1 MDQKNVLIT
10 GASSG
15 FGKLMAI
22 SLVEKGYKVWASM
35 RNLEGKNRTQ
45 AEELKGEIQNQS
57 GTLEV
62 LELDV
67 TKMQSVQKAVDHIRA
82 TDDKL
87 EVIVNNAGAGSMA
100 LLEDFTEE
108 MLKNLFEINVNG
120 VFRVTKAALPMMKN
134 KNDGLIINISSGLGR
149 VCLPTFTYY
158 NASKWALEALA
169 QSWRYEFSPLGIDC
183 VLVEPGAFPTTNF
196 MGNMTAFSV
205 DASSKASEYG
215 NLFNMHANFEAMVE
229 QQIKDG
235 TVNNP
240 QMVADAVVKLI
251 ETPKGERPFRTV
263 VDAMFEQILDPYNK
277 MLDDIQQ
284 NLLNNFGI
292 GDLIQPKM

>member
-1 MDQKNVLIT
+1 MDQRNVLIT

-15 FGKLMAI
+15 FGKLIAI

-35 RNLEGKNRTQ
+35 RDLEGKNRTK

-67 TKMQSVQKAVDHIRA
+67 TKMKSVQKAIDHIRA
-82 TDDKL
+82 TDGKL
-87 EVIVNNAGAGSMA
+87 EVIVNNAGVGSMA

-120 VFRVTKAALPMMKN
+120 VFRVTKAALSMMKN
-134 KNDGLIINISSGLGR
+134 QNDGLVINISSGLGR

-183 VLVEPGAFPTTNF
+183 VLVEPGAFPTTGF
-196 MGNMTAFSV
+196 MGNMAAFSV

-215 NLFNMHANFEAMVE
+215 NLFKLHANFEAMIE
-229 QQIKDG
+229 QQINDG

-251 ETPKGERPFRTV
+251 ETPKGKRPFRTV
-263 VDAMFEQILDPYNK
+263 VDPGFEQLLDPYNK

-284 NLLNNFGI
+284 NLLNDFGI
-292 GDLIQPKM
+292 GNLSQPKM

>member
-1 MDQKNVLIT
+1 MNNKNVLIT
-10 GASSG
+10 GTSVG
-15 FGKLMAI
+15 FGKLTAMA
-22 SLVEKGYKVWASM
+22 LVEKGYKVWASM
-35 RNLEGKNRTQ
+35 RDLEGKNSEN
-45 AEELKGEIQNQS
+45 AEALKGDTRGFPGE
-57 GTLEV
+57 LV
-62 LELDV
+62 LLELDV
-67 TKMQSVQKAVDHIRA
+67 TDSQSVSKAVDHIK
-82 TDDKL
+82 DKDGRL
-87 EVIVNNAGAGSMA
+87 DVVVNNAGTGSMA

-108 MLKNLFEINVNG
+108 MLNDLFNINVNG

-134 KNDGLIINISSGLGR
+134 QKDGLVINISSGLGR

-183 VLVEPGAFPTTNF
+183 VLVEPGAFPTTSF
-196 MGNMTAFSV
+196 MENMATFSV
-205 DASSKASEYG
+205 DASSKAEQYG
-215 NLFNMHANFEAMVE
+215 NLFQMHANFQAMVT

-263 VDAMFEQILDPYNK
+263 VDAMFEQILTPYNS

-292 GDLIQPKM
+292 GELTKPKV